1 MGCGISKFEPKE
13 VVEATADCPHNPPRS
28 HKSSTT
34 NCFTSEP
41 KPSVQEGSSTEK
53 QSRKGNGSSRDRE
66 VAGEKMVKMSVNVKR
81 EKVEEDDRQ
90 METRTQINFEDPN
103 DDQNYRKIFRGGSP
117 SFREYCI
124 GSKSRSRSI
133 GSEDNYEGDHGIWPN
148 ERTLHLEKE
157 KKEEKK
163 EPRGKG
169 TRKTLRRGKSGEGR
183 SLLSTSRGRHQH
195 QNDKFSSLDDDT
207 SNKHLRARAS

>member
-1 MGCGISKFEPKE
+1 MFVCFSMLDFNRRERVTPSFSRHHFLRLLSMGCGISKFEPKE

-34 NCFTSEP
+34 NCFTGEP
-41 KPSVQEGSSTEK
+41 KPSVQEGSTTEK

-90 METRTQINFEDPN
+90 METMTQINFEDPN

-133 GSEDNYEGDHGIWPN
+133 GSEGNVLNQSISNSGNNMVVVLTITIDFILQQITTTEIMACGRTN
-148 ERTLHLEKE
+148 ER
-157 KKEEKK
+157 
-163 EPRGKG
+163 
-169 TRKTLRRGKSGEGR
+169 
-183 SLLSTSRGRHQH
+183 
-195 QNDKFSSLDDDT
+195 
-207 SNKHLRARAS
+207 